1 MKPLVRRLMAGLAA
15 GLVLAR
21 PAQAEVIDEIAI
33 VRHDGIASIELRL
46 TGPVRYLRHYPA
58 ERGEAVVVI
67 LEAPTPGTFGASPA
81 IDEVKRSPKSGAV
94 PGFTARVSLNQACS
108 PALNPVCITLGFE
121 RPVRFRVHPGKDRRV
136 VVIDLLTDNR
146 KP

>member
-1 MKPLVRRLMAGLAA
+1 MRSANYRLTAA
-15 GLVLAR
+15 LFAAMSAVR

-33 VRHDGIASIELRL
+33 AHHDSVASIELRL

-67 LEAPTPGTFGASPA
+67 LEAPTPETFGETPA
-81 IDEVKRSPKSGAV
+81 IDEVKRGPKNGDL
-94 PGFTARVSLNQACS
+94 PRFTARVSLNQACS
-108 PALNPVCITLGFE
+108 PAPNPVCITMSFE
-121 RPVRFRVHPGKDRRV
+121 RPVRYRVHLGKDRGV
-136 VVIDLLTDNR
+136 VVIDLLPEDS